1 MESIMNVILENGM
14 LSALVLF
21 SGIILIIVLR
31 SDSMRGQLKKGMSF
45 LLILLGLGLGYY
57 FLTGKSPTE
66 IPSAIN
72 TFLNGPQ
79 AAPEEHTKRYY
90 KEPEERYGKQITD

>member
-1 MESIMNVILENGM
+1 MNVVLENGM

-21 SGIILIIVLR
+21 SGIILVILIH
-31 SDSMRGQLKKGMSF
+31 SDSMRGQLKKGLSF
-45 LLILLGLGLGYY
+45 LLILLGLGGGYY
-57 FLTGKSPTE
+57 ALTGESPTE

-79 AAPEEHTKRYY
+79 AAPEEHSKRYY
-90 KEPEERYGKQITD
+90 KEPEDRYGKQLTD

>member
-1 MESIMNVILENGM
+1 MGYIVNVVLENRM
-14 LSALVLF
+14 FSALVLF

-31 SDSMRGQLKKGMSF
+31 SDNMRRQLKKGISF

-57 FLTGKSPTE
+57 FLTGKSLTE

-72 TFLNGPQ
+72 TYFNGPQ

-90 KEPEERYGKQITD
+90 KEPEDRYGKQLTD